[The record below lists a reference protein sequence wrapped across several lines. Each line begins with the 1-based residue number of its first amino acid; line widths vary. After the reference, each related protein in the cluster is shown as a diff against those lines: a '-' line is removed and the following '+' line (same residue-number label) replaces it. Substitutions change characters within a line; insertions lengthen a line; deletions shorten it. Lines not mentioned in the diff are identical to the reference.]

1 LPGWLS
7 SLDEGAQALARRPL
21 IHGTDEGSA
30 TARMIFDQS
39 LTVETYPLACL
50 AALWI
55 CIYGTP
61 HLPGFGLSMDD
72 LQAAA
77 GHGVITIN
85 VSRDRSAWNFHL
97 AGRDVEHG
105 GCKTLTPVATAT
117 ATEQL
122 MTETASTARRIGVEN
137 ADPAREQSSVSERLE
152 TDQPTH
158 QVRTCRR
165 PLRVVSC

>member
-1 LPGWLS
+1 MSTKLPPIDPGNIRALVRLEGLEQVMFVDFATSELPGWLS

-105 GCKTLTPVATAT
+105 GRKTLTPVATAT
-117 ATEQL
+117 AT
-122 MTETASTARRIGVEN
+122 V
-137 ADPAREQSSVSERLE
+137 
-152 TDQPTH
+152 H
-158 QVRTCRR
+158 
-165 PLRVVSC
+165 